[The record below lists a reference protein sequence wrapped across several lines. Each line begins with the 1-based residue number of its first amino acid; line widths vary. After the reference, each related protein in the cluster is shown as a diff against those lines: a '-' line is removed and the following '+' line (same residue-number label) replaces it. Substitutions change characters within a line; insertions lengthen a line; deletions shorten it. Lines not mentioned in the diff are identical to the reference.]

1 MSTILSINTLSQK
14 LATTLNV
21 ISTSPNGRR
30 PSPWQ
35 FALQIHCSSSDHSW
49 NILSNLL
56 FTSVTV
62 LQSSNSRW
70 NCTQIFALLPLLS
83 SSLLT
88 SANQLDRQHW
98 RTMSRGRQSALRKC
112 SRTEPLTLP
121 CSEIQW
127 IALILEMLKCRNT
140 KLNRWHKFELSRDSL
155 GLWGC
160 LSLLVSLKSD
170 FPHWVVKYMI
180 TFFYSDSSCEFV
192 KPISEVVPAG
202 EEEEI
207 LFWFQLFVC

>member
-1 MSTILSINTLSQK
+1 MPWCAQRVARNACCTINWCIWAKILTWPLTWDEYNLINWLSDSKTSNFSQK
-14 LATTLNV
+14 ISTV
-21 ISTSPNGRR
+21 ISTSSSGRR

-35 FALQIHCSSSDHSW
+35 FALQIHCSSSNHSW
-49 NILSNLL
+49 NILLNLL

-62 LQSSNSRW
+62 LQRPNSRW

-140 KLNRWHKFELSRDSL
+140 KLNRCHKF
-155 GLWGC
+155 
-160 LSLLVSLKSD
+160 
-170 FPHWVVKYMI
+170 KY
-180 TFFYSDSSCEFV
+180 YE
-192 KPISEVVPAG
+192 G
-202 EEEEI
+202 
-207 LFWFQLFVC
+207 